1 MDYIASAENIAAKLC
16 KKYRRIDRLLA
27 DMAAIE
33 AAEIYEYSSAVNG
46 VWDFECWVISRI
58 WQCYQS
64 RKQHKQEENNMAT
77 KLTDKDRRAI
87 REKFRAGDNIDE
99 IARGYDISGQTV
111 RNICSDLAYERKQA
125 ISAFNSV
132 QPKVKS
138 AEEMVQENQQEPVEA
153 APAEVG
159 QDDPAEDVR
168 SAETA
173 DVPSDTAAAENISDA
188 DDESAPAS
196 GEEIKPVGR
205 ISADD
210 LANGLESFSRENVD
224 SDFHA
229 EIYKVGS
236 LITAKVKIG
245 GREVTIS
252 DDGKR

>member
-58 WQCYQS
+58 WQCYLS

-99 IARGYDISGQTV
+99 IACGYDISGQTV

-138 AEEMVQENQQEPVEA
+138 AEEMAQENQQEPVEA

-188 DDESAPAS
+188 DGGSEPVS
-196 GEEIKPVGR
+196 GVKDVNLY
-205 ISADD
+205 D
-210 LANGLESFSRENVD
+210 LVRGFESFCRENVPG
-224 SDFHA
+224 DFNVVINKNGDVVSVTVANEA
-229 EIYKVGS
+229 ERLTYERGVN
-236 LITAKVKIG
+236 
-245 GREVTIS
+245 E
-252 DDGKR
+252 

>member
-16 KKYRRIDRLLA
+16 KKYRRIDWSLA

-46 VWDFECWVISRI
+46 AWDFECWVISRI
-58 WQCYQS
+58 WQCYLS

-138 AEEMVQENQQEPVEA
+138 AEEMAQENQQEPVEGD
-153 APAEVG
+153 PVEVG
-159 QDDPAEDVR
+159 QDNPAEDVR

-173 DVPSDTAAAENISDA
+173 DVPSDTAADENISDA
-188 DDESAPAS
+188 DGGSEPAS
-196 GEEIKPVGR
+196 GAKDVNLY
-205 ISADD
+205 D
-210 LANGLESFSRENVD
+210 LVRGFESFCRENVPG
-224 SDFHA
+224 DFNA
-229 EIYKVGS
+229 VINKNGDVVS
-236 LITAKVKIG
+236 VTVAN
-245 GREVTIS
+245 EVERLTYER
-252 DDGKR
+252 GVNE

>member
-1 MDYIASAENIAAKLC
+1 MDYIASAAGIAAKLC
-16 KKYRRIDRLLA
+16 KKYRRIDRSLA

-46 VWDFECWVISRI
+46 VWDFECWVVSRI
-58 WQCYQS
+58 WQCYLS

-77 KLTDKDRRAI
+77 KLTDKDRREI
-87 REKFRAGDNIDE
+87 RAKYRAGDNVNE
-99 IARGYDISGQTV
+99 IARGYDISDQTV

-125 ISAFNSV
+125 IAAFNDV
-132 QPKVKS
+132 QPEVKPDEKM
-138 AEEMVQENQQEPVEA
+138 AQENQQESAEM

-159 QDDPAEDVR
+159 QDIHDDDIGVNARNDGAEE
-168 SAETA
+168 S
-173 DVPSDTAAAENISDA
+173 
-188 DDESAPAS
+188 ESAPATA
-196 GEEIKPVGR
+196 EEIRFVGK

-210 LANGLESFSRENVD
+210 LANGLESFSRDNVD
-224 SDFHA
+224 SDFRA

>member
-16 KKYRRIDRLLA
+16 NKYRRIDRLLA

-58 WQCYQS
+58 WQCYLS

-87 REKFRAGDNIDE
+87 REKFRAGDSIDE

-138 AEEMVQENQQEPVEA
+138 AEEMAQENQQESVEGN
-153 APAEVG
+153 PAEVG
-159 QDDPAEDVR
+159 QDEPAEDVR
-168 SAETA
+168 IAETA

-188 DDESAPAS
+188 DGGSEPAS
-196 GEEIKPVGR
+196 GAKDVNLY
-205 ISADD
+205 D
-210 LANGLESFSRENVD
+210 LVRGFESFCRENVPG
-224 SDFHA
+224 DFNVVINKNGDVVSVTVANEA
-229 EIYKVGS
+229 ERLTYERGVN
-236 LITAKVKIG
+236 
-245 GREVTIS
+245 E
-252 DDGKR
+252 

>member
-1 MDYIASAENIAAKLC
+1 MDYIASAEKIAAKLC
-16 KKYRRIDRLLA
+16 NKYRRIDRLLA

-46 VWDFECWVISRI
+46 AWDFECWVVSRI
-58 WQCYQS
+58 WQCYLS

-138 AEEMVQENQQEPVEA
+138 AEEMAQENQQEPVEA

-188 DDESAPAS
+188 DDESEPAS
-196 GEEIKPVGR
+196 GEEIKPAGK

>member
-16 KKYRRIDRLLA
+16 NKYRRIDRSLA

-46 VWDFECWVISRI
+46 AWDFECWVVSRI
-58 WQCYQS
+58 WQCYLS

-111 RNICSDLAYERKQA
+111 RNICSDLAYEREQA

-138 AEEMVQENQQEPVEA
+138 
-153 APAEVG
+153 
-159 QDDPAEDVR
+159 AEDVR

-196 GEEIKPVGR
+196 GEEIKPAVK
-205 ISADD
+205 INADD

>member
-1 MDYIASAENIAAKLC
+1 MDYIASAEGIAARLC
-16 KKYRRIDRLLA
+16 KKYCRIDRSLA

-46 VWDFECWVISRI
+46 VWDFECWIVSRI
-58 WQCYQS
+58 WQCYLS

-77 KLTDKDRRAI
+77 KLTDKDRREI
-87 REKFRAGDNIDE
+87 RAKYRAGDNVNE
-99 IARGYDISGQTV
+99 IARGYDISDQTV

-125 ISAFNSV
+125 IAAFNDV
-132 QPKVKS
+132 QPEVKPD
-138 AEEMVQENQQEPVEA
+138 EKMVQENQQEPAEM

-159 QDDPAEDVR
+159 QDIHDDDIGVNSRNDGAEE
-168 SAETA
+168 S
-173 DVPSDTAAAENISDA
+173 
-188 DDESAPAS
+188 ESAPATA
-196 GEEIKPVGR
+196 EEISFVGK

-210 LANGLESFSRENVD
+210 LANGLESFSRDNVD
-224 SDFHA
+224 SDFRA

>member
-1 MDYIASAENIAAKLC
+1 MDYITSAENIAAKLC
-16 KKYRRIDRLLA
+16 NKYRRIDRLLA

-58 WQCYQS
+58 WQCYLS

-99 IARGYDISGQTV
+99 IACGYDISGQTV

-138 AEEMVQENQQEPVEA
+138 AEEMAQENQQEPVEA

-196 GEEIKPVGR
+196 GEEIKPAVK
-205 ISADD
+205 INADD

-236 LITAKVKIG
+236 LITAKAKIG

>member
-1 MDYIASAENIAAKLC
+1 
-16 KKYRRIDRLLA
+16 
-27 DMAAIE
+27 
-33 AAEIYEYSSAVNG
+33 
-46 VWDFECWVISRI
+46 
-58 WQCYQS
+58 
-64 RKQHKQEENNMAT
+64 MAT

-111 RNICSDLAYERKQA
+111 RSICSDLAYERKQA

>member
-16 KKYRRIDRLLA
+16 NKYRRIDRSLA

-46 VWDFECWVISRI
+46 AWDFECWVVSRI
-58 WQCYQS
+58 WQCYLS

-111 RNICSDLAYERKQA
+111 RNICSDLAYEREQA

-138 AEEMVQENQQEPVEA
+138 
-153 APAEVG
+153 
-159 QDDPAEDVR
+159 AEDVR

-173 DVPSDTAAAENISDA
+173 DVPSDTAAAESISDA

-196 GEEIKPVGR
+196 GEEIKPAVK
-205 ISADD
+205 INADD

>member
-1 MDYIASAENIAAKLC
+1 MDYIASAEGISPKLC
-16 KKYRRIDRLLA
+16 KKYRRIDRSLA

-46 VWDFECWVISRI
+46 VWDFECWVVSRI
-58 WQCYQS
+58 WQCYLS

-77 KLTDKDRRAI
+77 KLTDKDRREI
-87 REKFRAGDNIDE
+87 RAKYRAGDNVNE
-99 IARGYDISGQTV
+99 IARGYDISDQTV
-111 RNICSDLAYERKQA
+111 RNICSDLVYERKQA
-125 ISAFNSV
+125 ISAFNNDNV
-132 QPKVKS
+132 LPKVKS
-138 AEEMVQENQQEPVEA
+138 AEEMTQESQQEPAEM

-159 QDDPAEDVR
+159 QDIHDDDIGVNARNDGAEE
-168 SAETA
+168 S
-173 DVPSDTAAAENISDA
+173 
-188 DDESAPAS
+188 ESAPATA
-196 GEEIKPVGR
+196 EEISFVGK

-210 LANGLESFSRENVD
+210 LANGLESFSRDNVD
-224 SDFHA
+224 SDFRA

>member
-1 MDYIASAENIAAKLC
+1 MDYITSAEGIAAKLC

-46 VWDFECWVISRI
+46 AWDFECWVISRI
-58 WQCYQS
+58 WQCYLS

-87 REKFRAGDNIDE
+87 REKYRAGDNIDE

-111 RNICSDLAYERKQA
+111 RNICSDLTYERKQA
-125 ISAFNSV
+125 ISTFNSV
-132 QPKVKS
+132 LPKVKS
-138 AEEMVQENQQEPVEA
+138 AEEMAQKSQQEPVET
-153 APAEVG
+153 APADKLVGDGDTDIPADSTNEESSTGVQNIPDEAFDEGVEEVRT
-159 QDDPAEDVR
+159 VR
-168 SAETA
+168 
-173 DVPSDTAAAENISDA
+173 
-188 DDESAPAS
+188 
-196 GEEIKPVGR
+196 EIT
-205 ISADD
+205 ADD
-210 LANGLESFSRENVD
+210 LANGFESFSRENVD
-224 SDFHA
+224 IDFHA

>member
-1 MDYIASAENIAAKLC
+1 MDYIASAEGIAERLC
-16 KKYRRIDRLLA
+16 KKYCRIDRSLA

-46 VWDFECWVISRI
+46 VWDFECWIVSRI
-58 WQCYQS
+58 WQCYLS

-77 KLTDKDRRAI
+77 KLTDKDRREI
-87 REKFRAGDNIDE
+87 RAKYRAGDNVNE
-99 IARGYDISGQTV
+99 IARGYDISDQTV

-125 ISAFNSV
+125 IAAFNDV
-132 QPKVKS
+132 QPEVKPD
-138 AEEMVQENQQEPVEA
+138 EKMVQENQQEPAEM

-159 QDDPAEDVR
+159 QDIHDDDIGVNARNDGAEE
-168 SAETA
+168 S
-173 DVPSDTAAAENISDA
+173 
-188 DDESAPAS
+188 ESAPATA
-196 GEEIKPVGR
+196 EEISFVGK

-210 LANGLESFSRENVD
+210 LANGLESFSRDNVD
-224 SDFHA
+224 SDSRA

>member
-1 MDYIASAENIAAKLC
+1 MDYIASAEGIAAKLC
-16 KKYRRIDRLLA
+16 KKYRRIDRWLA

-33 AAEIYEYSSAVNG
+33 AAEIYEYSSAVNA
-46 VWDFECWVISRI
+46 VWDFECWVVSRI
-58 WQCYQS
+58 WQCYLS

-77 KLTDKDRRAI
+77 KLTDKDRREI
-87 REKFRAGDNIDE
+87 RAKYRAGDNVNE
-99 IARGYDISGQTV
+99 IARGYDISDQTV

-125 ISAFNSV
+125 IAAFNDV
-132 QPKVKS
+132 QPEVKPDEKM
-138 AEEMVQENQQEPVEA
+138 AQENQQEPAEM

-159 QDDPAEDVR
+159 QDIHDDDIGVNARNDGAEE
-168 SAETA
+168 S
-173 DVPSDTAAAENISDA
+173 
-188 DDESAPAS
+188 ESAPATA
-196 GEEIKPVGR
+196 EEISFVGK

-210 LANGLESFSRENVD
+210 LANGLESFSRDNVD
-224 SDFHA
+224 SDFRA

>member
-16 KKYRRIDRLLA
+16 KKYRRINRPLA

-33 AAEIYEYSSAVNG
+33 VAEIYEYSSAVNG
-46 VWDFECWVISRI
+46 TWDFECWVISRI
-58 WQCYQS
+58 WQCYLS

-87 REKFRAGDNIDE
+87 REKFRVGDNIDE
-99 IARGYDISGQTV
+99 IAHGYGISGQTI

-138 AEEMVQENQQEPVEA
+138 AEEMAQENQQEPVEA

-159 QDDPAEDVR
+159 QDDPAEDVC

-173 DVPSDTAAAENISDA
+173 DVPSNAAAAENISDA
-188 DDESAPAS
+188 DAESEPAS
-196 GEEIKPVGR
+196 GVKDVNLY
-205 ISADD
+205 D
-210 LANGLESFSRENVD
+210 LVRGFESFCRENVPG
-224 SDFHA
+224 DFNVVINKNGDVVSVTVANEA
-229 EIYKVGS
+229 ERLTCERGVNG
-236 LITAKVKIG
+236 
-245 GREVTIS
+245 
-252 DDGKR
+252 

>member
-16 KKYRRIDRLLA
+16 NKYRRIDRSLA

-46 VWDFECWVISRI
+46 AWDFECWVVSRI
-58 WQCYQS
+58 WQCYLS

-138 AEEMVQENQQEPVEA
+138 AEEMAQENQQEPVEA

-159 QDDPAEDVR
+159 QGDPAEDVR

-188 DDESAPAS
+188 DGGSEPVS
-196 GEEIKPVGR
+196 GVKDVNLY
-205 ISADD
+205 D
-210 LANGLESFSRENVD
+210 LVRGFESFCRENVPG
-224 SDFHA
+224 DFNVV
-229 EIYKVGS
+229 INKNGDVIS
-236 LITAKVKIG
+236 VTAAN
-245 GREVTIS
+245 EVERLTYER
-252 DDGKR
+252 GVNE

>member
-1 MDYIASAENIAAKLC
+1 MDYIASAEGIAARLC
-16 KKYRRIDRLLA
+16 KKYCRIDRSLA

-46 VWDFECWVISRI
+46 VWDFECWIVSRI
-58 WQCYQS
+58 WQCYLS

-77 KLTDKDRRAI
+77 KLTDKDRREI
-87 REKFRAGDNIDE
+87 RAKYRAGDNVNE
-99 IARGYDISGQTV
+99 IARGYDISDQTV

-125 ISAFNSV
+125 IAAFNDV
-132 QPKVKS
+132 QPEVKPD
-138 AEEMVQENQQEPVEA
+138 EKMVQENQQEPAEM

-159 QDDPAEDVR
+159 QDIHDDDIGVNARNDGAEE
-168 SAETA
+168 S
-173 DVPSDTAAAENISDA
+173 
-188 DDESAPAS
+188 ESAPATA
-196 GEEIKPVGR
+196 EEISFVGK

-210 LANGLESFSRENVD
+210 LANGLESFSRDNVD
-224 SDFHA
+224 SDFRA

>member
-58 WQCYQS
+58 WQCYLS

-111 RNICSDLAYERKQA
+111 CSDLAYERKQA